1 MEPLAFRVSFMEIE
15 VITLDVHLPK
25 LHPGQKE
32 VCRVRTRFKAVRC
45 GRRWGKTKYAVAAA
59 CEHAAMGKYVGWFAP
74 EYKFIAE
81 AYREISVILANVKR
95 SSSRDKVFTTLSGG
109 RVDFWSLENELA
121 GRSMGYHLIVIDEA
135 AFTKAGMLEI
145 WQKNLRPTLLDFAG
159 RAIVCSNTNGVDA
172 ENFFWRICNQ
182 PEHGFIEYHAP
193 SHSNPYLPR
202 EELEKLERE
211 NVPLVYQQEYLAEFV
226 DWSGVAFFAL
236 GKLLVDAKPVEVPA
250 ICDGVFAIVDS
261 ATKAGSENDGTGVVY
276 FAVNRHGYGVPLTV
290 LDWDV
295 TQIEGAL
302 LETWL
307 PSVFQNLEAMARQ
320 YKSRHGNLGVWIE
333 DKSSGMV
340 LIQQALRRNWP
351 ARGIDSKLTSVGKD
365 ERAISVSGYV
375 YREMVKLARPA
386 YDKVTMYKGVS
397 KNHLVSQVVGF
408 RIGDKEAAKRADD
421 LLDCFVYGVALS
433 LGNAEG
439 F

>member
-1 MEPLAFRVSFMEIE
+1 
-15 VITLDVHLPK
+15 
-25 LHPGQKE
+25 
-32 VCRVRTRFKAVRC
+32 
-45 GRRWGKTKYAVAAA
+45 
-59 CEHAAMGKYVGWFAP
+59 
-74 EYKFIAE
+74 
-81 AYREISVILANVKR
+81 
-95 SSSRDKVFTTLSGG
+95 
-109 RVDFWSLENELA
+109 
-121 GRSMGYHLIVIDEA
+121 MGYHLIVIDEA

-182 PEHGFIEYHAP
+182 PEHGFVEYHAP
-193 SHSNPYLPR
+193 SRSNPYLPR

-320 YKSRHGNLGVWIE
+320 YKARHGNLGVWIE

>member
-1 MEPLAFRVSFMEIE
+1 
-15 VITLDVHLPK
+15 
-25 LHPGQKE
+25 
-32 VCRVRTRFKAVRC
+32 
-45 GRRWGKTKYAVAAA
+45 
-59 CEHAAMGKYVGWFAP
+59 
-74 EYKFIAE
+74 
-81 AYREISVILANVKR
+81 
-95 SSSRDKVFTTLSGG
+95 
-109 RVDFWSLENELA
+109 
-121 GRSMGYHLIVIDEA
+121 
-135 AFTKAGMLEI
+135 
-145 WQKNLRPTLLDFAG
+145 
-159 RAIVCSNTNGVDA
+159 
-172 ENFFWRICNQ
+172 
-182 PEHGFIEYHAP
+182 
-193 SHSNPYLPR
+193 
-202 EELEKLERE
+202 
-211 NVPLVYQQEYLAEFV
+211 
-226 DWSGVAFFAL
+226 
-236 GKLLVDAKPVEVPA
+236 
-250 ICDGVFAIVDS
+250 
-261 ATKAGSENDGTGVVY
+261 VY

-320 YKSRHGNLGVWIE
+320 YKARHGNLGVWIE

-408 RIGDKEAAKRADD
+408 CIGDKEAAKRADD